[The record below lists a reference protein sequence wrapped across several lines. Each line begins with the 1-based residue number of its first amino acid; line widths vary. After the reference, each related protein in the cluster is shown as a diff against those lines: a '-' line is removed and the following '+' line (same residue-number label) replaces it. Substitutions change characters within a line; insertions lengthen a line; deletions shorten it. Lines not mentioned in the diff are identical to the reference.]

1 MAQPLAP
8 KASDLCFRYGVSFAG
23 LVWAVGGVFQSV
35 GAVCGLGLKYG
46 GRWVGIGRGLGLEVR
61 SFPLIFRCC
70 STL

>member
-8 KASDLCFRYGVSFAG
+8 KTPDLPFRFLGFICG
-23 LVWAVGGVFQSV
+23 LVWAVGGVFRGV
-35 GAVCGLGLKYG
+35 GAVWGLGLKYG

-61 SFPLIFRCC
+61 SFPLNFHCS